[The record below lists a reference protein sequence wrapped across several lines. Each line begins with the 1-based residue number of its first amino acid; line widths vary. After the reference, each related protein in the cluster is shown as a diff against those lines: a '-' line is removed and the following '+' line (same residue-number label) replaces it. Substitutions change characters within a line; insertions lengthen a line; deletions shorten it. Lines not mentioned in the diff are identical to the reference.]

1 MTIQESTTEPNEKPL
16 KKVTKI
22 IFPISIV
29 IVIAIGSILF
39 VSLFYTNQ
47 DGPDFKFEA
56 GGYDSETISFSPPI
70 ENATI
75 KIFLTNIGTA
85 AAHNVFVEAEIQT
98 TDNSEVLID
107 EVSIGKLDQNETK
120 EIDFIFMNGT
130 GIPFRAFIEGKITIT
145 SDEITMTLDAAG

>member
-47 DGPDFKFEA
+47 DGSDFKFEA
-56 GGYDSETISFSPPI
+56 GGYDAKTISFS
-70 ENATI
+70 
-75 KIFLTNIGTA
+75 
-85 AAHNVFVEAEIQT
+85 
-98 TDNSEVLID
+98 S
-107 EVSIGKLDQNETK
+107 
-120 EIDFIFMNGT
+120 
-130 GIPFRAFIEGKITIT
+130 
-145 SDEITMTLDAAG
+145 